1 MKTLINSIPIIAFFI
16 LSAAACEED
25 ILDVPG
31 AVLNQEFN
39 ISYNQEIAVKG
50 ENLTIRFTQVN
61 ANSLCPQDVQC
72 VWQGKLVITVKANT
86 QDVELSIGDSAT
98 QTKTING
105 YKIRLVELVAPVL
118 KSDENTELSDYV
130 VKLMVEPA

>member
-1 MKTLINSIPIIAFFI
+1 M
-16 LSAAACEED
+16 LSAAACEKD
-25 ILDVPG
+25 PIDVP
-31 AVLNQEFN
+31 AVVELNKEFN
-39 ISYNQEIAVKG
+39 LSYSQEIAV
-50 ENLTIRFTQVN
+50 ENEGLKIRFSQVN
-61 ANSLCPQDVQC
+61 ANSLCPQDVEC

-98 QTKTING
+98 PTKTISG
-105 YKIRLVELVAPVL
+105 YKITLVELVAPVL